1 MKLCK
6 PRFQNYSYLLWY
18 PSMGLILDSSM
29 FIKKQSKVLGRID
42 TFFWWLQ
49 KFKMCVSQNLLFGFI
64 TLLNSVDDISSQD
77 ILFFFCSLS
86 INIFIF
92 NSFISF
98 LDYCITFYNYSIR
111 FILKFKGVLMK
122 E

>member
-18 PSMGLILDSSM
+18 PSMGLILGSSM

-49 KFKMCVSQNLLFGFI
+49 KFKMCFSQNLLFGFI
-64 TLLNSVDDISSQD
+64 TLLNFVDDISSQD

-86 INIFIF
+86 INIFIS

-98 LDYCITFYNYSIR
+98 LDYFITFYNYSIR

>member
-49 KFKMCVSQNLLFGFI
+49 KFKMCFSQNLLFGFI

-98 LDYCITFYNYSIR
+98 LDYFITFYNYSIR
-111 FILKFKGVLMK
+111 FILKFKAVLMK

>member
-49 KFKMCVSQNLLFGFI
+49 KFKMCFSQNLLFGFI

-86 INIFIF
+86 INIFIY

-98 LDYCITFYNYSIR
+98 LDYFITFYNYSIR

>member
-49 KFKMCVSQNLLFGFI
+49 KFKMCFSQNLLFGFI
-64 TLLNSVDDISSQD
+64 TLLNSVDISSQD

-98 LDYCITFYNYSIR
+98 LDYFITFYNYSIR

>member
-49 KFKMCVSQNLLFGFI
+49 KFKMCFSQNLLFGFI

-98 LDYCITFYNYSIR
+98 LDYFITFYNYSIR

>member
-49 KFKMCVSQNLLFGFI
+49 KFKMCFSQNLLFGFI

-86 INIFIF
+86 INIFISD
-92 NSFISF
+92 SFISF
-98 LDYCITFYNYSIR
+98 LDYFITFYNYSIR